1 MSDTRFAARG
11 AILSL
16 SVILVILTGCSQNP
30 ITENDFRIDNAREQF
45 QQRREQSDPGQPI
58 ATKPSEQ
65 KKVERA
71 VRVLRV
77 FQGVDEAGQGESVKT
92 DSKEALKGQIEQ
104 SLSALAT
111 TLVAKIN
118 APQAPTT
125 ATTPSD
131 PQANSNGLVPV
142 TVLDE
147 GFVYLNANQVIFE
160 ESILLNSFAR
170 MQEQGLASAHPSYF
184 AFSGLP
190 LHVVIGQMASAGDV
204 DVIVMIP
211 ENKKNLAVSYEYR
224 GSTIEALDRLLTEQQ
239 LKTVWDADNNN
250 AWIMTNEEYARLVS
264 AATAVA
270 EAKSSRRQSLRS
282 GNEQR
287 ELFELAAR
295 VQDAQLAMIRS
306 GAQSLPNVLSD
317 IENTFSKLTPAT
329 KQDLMEDVKTLRKT
343 WQLYEEAPETSA
355 EAEVVD
361 ASKEPVGSTILDG
374 VATVEKTTCLAEG
387 ETVKT
392 VKIFTA
398 YKRPED
404 VHKELERLELVWN
417 TSGETSQSGP
427 ANAQGVSD
435 SGDSSAPAGN
445 AGATEAASD
454 GGSDPLCAPIAKGTL
469 AFDDQGLIV
478 TSSQEK
484 IDLILNLL
492 DGIDTAQ
499 KQVLVEVYLVQVNA
513 DWRRQIELSL
523 DTLTS
528 NTELATAFGGAGATL
543 LNLTR
548 GSTANTGTSASF
560 RLQGNGTD
568 ITNLLTFLEQNDIGQ
583 TISSPSLLVID
594 NQQEDAKVERIRKLK
609 YQETLPDQTIPGE
622 GGSAATVVQGATVWT
637 EKELAL
643 TFTVSNLKITPA
655 NHIVEMDF
663 SFTENTIDA
672 ENTSPDQTPE
682 TVNTIDTKILAAP
695 GDIAVLAG
703 LYRQTTSD
711 QVDGIPGLTG
721 NSVAAG
727 LLGGASS
734 TSKTRSELLVFIAPT
749 VLEPGA

>member
-1 MSDTRFAARG
+1 MIDTKFATKS
-11 AILSL
+11 AILGL
-16 SVILVILTGCSQNP
+16 SFTLVTLTGCSQSP
-30 ITENDFRIDNAREQF
+30 ITESDFRIDNAREQF
-45 QQRREQSDPGQPI
+45 QQRREQNEPGQPI
-58 ATKPSEQ
+58 ASKPSEQ
-65 KKVERA
+65 KKIERA

-77 FQGVDEAGQGESVKT
+77 FQGVDESGQSESVKT
-92 DSKEALKGQIEQ
+92 DSKEALKDQIEQ
-104 SLSALAT
+104 SLGALAT

-118 APQAPTT
+118 TPQTPSTI
-125 ATTPSD
+125 TTPSD

-142 TVLDE
+142 SILDE

-160 ESILLNSFAR
+160 ESILLNSFTR
-170 MQEQGLASAHPSYF
+170 MQEQGLVSTHPSYF

-190 LHVVIGQMASAGDV
+190 MHVVIEQMASAADV
-204 DVIVMIP
+204 SVIIMIP
-211 ENKKNLAVSYEYR
+211 DQEKNLAVSYEYK
-224 GSTIEALDRLLTEQQ
+224 GSSVDAIDRFLTEQQ
-239 LKTVWDADNNN
+239 LKTVWDAETSN

-264 AATAVA
+264 EATTVA

-306 GAQSLPNVLSD
+306 GAQSLPVVLSD
-317 IENTFSKLTPAT
+317 IEKTFSKLTPAT
-329 KQDLMEDVKTLRKT
+329 KQDLIEDVTTLRKT
-343 WQLYEEAPETSA
+343 WLLYEQAPETP
-355 EAEVVD
+355 VVEEI
-361 ASKEPVGSTILDG
+361 ANNVQQPAGNTILDG
-374 VATVEKTTCLAEG
+374 TASIERTTCLDSG

-404 VHKELERLELVWN
+404 VHDELGRLKAVWDTRDN
-417 TSGETSQSGP
+417 TSAAATADQQP
-427 ANAQGVSD
+427 
-435 SGDSSAPAGN
+435 PAGES
-445 AGATEAASD
+445 ADATEQAQTPSTGTDPCAAIVD
-454 GGSDPLCAPIAKGTL
+454 ADI

-478 TSSQEK
+478 TAPQEK

-523 DTLTS
+523 ATLTS

-548 GSTANTGTSASF
+548 GSTNASAASTAAF
-560 RLQGNGTD
+560 KLQGNSSD

-583 TISSPSLLVID
+583 TISSPSILALPGE
-594 NQQEDAKVERIRKLK
+594 EDQKFSVKRTRTLKFER
-609 YQETLPDQTIPGE
+609 TIPAETSFDSDGNLVQTR
-622 GGSAATVVQGATVWT
+622 AAST
-637 EKELAL
+637 EWVPKDLELI
-643 TFTVSNLKITPA
+643 FEVSDVKVTPA
-655 NHIVEMDF
+655 NNNVEMLF
-663 SFTENTIDA
+663 SFKEDTIDS
-672 ENTSPDQTPE
+672 ETTSPDQTAE
-682 TVNTIDTKILAAP
+682 TRNEINTRILAAP
-695 GDIAVLAG
+695 GDVAVLAG

-734 TSKTRSELLVFIAPT
+734 TSKVRSELLVFIAPT

>member
-1 MSDTRFAARG
+1 MIDTKFATKS
-11 AILSL
+11 AILGL
-16 SVILVILTGCSQNP
+16 SFTLVTLTGCSQSP
-30 ITENDFRIDNAREQF
+30 ITESDFRIDNAREQF
-45 QQRREQSDPGQPI
+45 QQRREQNEPGQPI
-58 ATKPSEQ
+58 ASKPSEQ
-65 KKVERA
+65 KKIERA

-77 FQGVDEAGQGESVKT
+77 FQGVDESGQSESVKT
-92 DSKEALKGQIEQ
+92 DSKEALKDQIEQ
-104 SLSALAT
+104 SLGALAT

-118 APQAPTT
+118 TPQTPATV
-125 ATTPSD
+125 TTPSD
-131 PQANSNGLVPV
+131 PQTNSNGLVPV
-142 TVLDE
+142 SILDE

-160 ESILLNSFAR
+160 ESILLNSFTR
-170 MQEQGLASAHPSYF
+170 MQEQGLVSTHPSYF

-190 LHVVIGQMASAGDV
+190 MHVVIEQMASAADV
-204 DVIVMIP
+204 SVIIMIP
-211 ENKKNLAVSYEYR
+211 DQEKNLAVSYEYK
-224 GSTIEALDRLLTEQQ
+224 GSSVDAIDRFLTEQQ
-239 LKTVWDADNNN
+239 LKTVWDAETSN

-264 AATAVA
+264 EATTVA

-306 GAQSLPNVLSD
+306 GAQSLPVVLSD
-317 IENTFSKLTPAT
+317 IEKTFSKLTPAT
-329 KQDLMEDVKTLRKT
+329 KQDLIEDVTTLRKT
-343 WQLYEEAPETSA
+343 WLLYEQAPETP
-355 EAEVVD
+355 VVEEI
-361 ASKEPVGSTILDG
+361 ANNVQQPAGNTILDG
-374 VATVEKTTCLAEG
+374 TASIERTTCLDSG

-404 VHKELERLELVWN
+404 VHDELDRLKAVWDTRDN
-417 TSGETSQSGP
+417 TSAAATADQQP
-427 ANAQGVSD
+427 
-435 SGDSSAPAGN
+435 PAGES
-445 AGATEAASD
+445 ADATEQAQTPSTGTDPCAA
-454 GGSDPLCAPIAKGTL
+454 IADADI

-478 TSSQEK
+478 TAPQEK

-523 DTLTS
+523 ATLTS

-548 GSTANTGTSASF
+548 GSTNASAASTAAF
-560 RLQGNGTD
+560 KLQGNSSD

-583 TISSPSLLVID
+583 TISSPSILALPGE
-594 NQQEDAKVERIRKLK
+594 EDQKFSVKRTRTLKFER
-609 YQETLPDQTIPGE
+609 TIPAETSFDSDGNLVQTR
-622 GGSAATVVQGATVWT
+622 AAST
-637 EKELAL
+637 EWVPKDLELI
-643 TFTVSNLKITPA
+643 FEVSDVKVTPA
-655 NHIVEMDF
+655 NNNVEMLF
-663 SFTENTIDA
+663 SFKEDTIDS
-672 ENTSPDQTPE
+672 ETTSPDQTAE
-682 TVNTIDTKILAAP
+682 TRNEINTRILAAP
-695 GDIAVLAG
+695 GDVAVLAG

-734 TSKTRSELLVFIAPT
+734 TSKVRSELLVFIAPT

>member
-1 MSDTRFAARG
+1 MLTPKSFNRASQGIA
-11 AILSL
+11 LSL
-16 SVILVILTGCSQNP
+16 VLLTGCSQNP
-30 ITENDFRIDNAREQF
+30 LSENDFKIDNAREQF
-45 QQRREQSDPGQPI
+45 QERREQTPPGQPI

-77 FQGVDEAGQGESVKT
+77 FQGSDQSTDGQSVKA
-92 DSKEALKGQIEQ
+92 DSKKALEAQIEQ
-104 SLSALAT
+104 SLNTLAT
-111 TLVAKIN
+111 TLVAKIS
-118 APQAPTT
+118 APQ
-125 ATTPSD
+125 TPSTPVAPSA
-131 PQANSNGLVPV
+131 PQGDNTSLVPV
-142 TVLDE
+142 SVFNE

-170 MQEQGLASAHPSYF
+170 ISEQGHASAHESYF

-190 LHVVIGQMASAGDV
+190 LGVVLEQMASATDTS
-204 DVIVMIP
+204 VIVMVPDQI
-211 ENKKNLAVSYEYR
+211 KNLAVSYEYR
-224 GSTIEALDRLLTEQQ
+224 GSSVEAIDRFLTEQQ
-239 LKTVWDADNNN
+239 LKTVWDAETNN
-250 AWIMTNEEYARLVS
+250 AWIMTDENYAQLVNQ
-264 AATAVA
+264 ANTVA
-270 EAKSSRRQSLRS
+270 EAKSTKRQSLRS

-306 GAQSLPNVLSD
+306 GAQSLPVVLSD
-317 IENTFSKLTPAT
+317 IETTFSKLTPAT
-329 KQDLMEDVKTLRKT
+329 KLDLIDDVTSLRKT
-343 WQLYEEAPETSA
+343 WQLYEKAPETPA
-355 EAEVVD
+355 TENLAQD
-361 ASKEPVGSTILDG
+361 IKKPTGNTILDG
-374 VATVEKTTCLAEG
+374 TASVQRTTCLSAG

-404 VHKELERLELVWN
+404 VHEELDRLKAVWD
-417 TSGETSQSGP
+417 TSEDAGAATNAGSQNAGGDGATPATQPETASNS
-427 ANAQGVSD
+427 SD
-435 SGDSSAPAGN
+435 SC
-445 AGATEAASD
+445 AAIVDASV
-454 GGSDPLCAPIAKGTL
+454 

-478 TSSQEK
+478 TASQDK

-548 GSTANTGTSASF
+548 TAALGAGSSF
-560 RLQGNGTD
+560 RLEGDGTS
-568 ITNLLTFLEQNDIGQ
+568 ISNVLTFLEENDIGR
-583 TISSPSLLVID
+583 TISSPSILALPGAD
-594 NQQEDAKVERIRKLK
+594 PNQTFSVKRTRTLKFER
-609 YQETLPDQTIPGE
+609 TIPGE
-622 GGSAATVVQGATVWT
+622 DIFDEGGNLVRSTADRT
-637 EKELAL
+637 EWEDKPLDLIFE
-643 TFTVSNLKITPA
+643 VSDVKVTPA
-655 NHIVEMDF
+655 NNNVEMVF
-663 SFTENTIDA
+663 SFTEDTIDSEA
-672 ENTSPDQTPE
+672 GSVDETPE
-682 TVNTIDTKILAAP
+682 TRNEINTRILAAP
-695 GDIAVLAG
+695 GDVAVLAG

-734 TSKTRSELLVFIAPT
+734 ASKTRSELLVFIAPT
-749 VLEPGA
+749 VLEPGAQNL

>member
-1 MSDTRFAARG
+1 MIDTKFATKS
-11 AILSL
+11 AILGL
-16 SVILVILTGCSQNP
+16 SFTLVTLTGCSQSP
-30 ITENDFRIDNAREQF
+30 ITESDFRIDNAREQF
-45 QQRREQSDPGQPI
+45 QQRREQNEPGQPI
-58 ATKPSEQ
+58 ASKPSEQ
-65 KKVERA
+65 KKIERA

-77 FQGVDEAGQGESVKT
+77 FQGVDESGQSESVKT
-92 DSKEALKGQIEQ
+92 DSKEALKDQIEQ
-104 SLSALAT
+104 SLGALAT

-118 APQAPTT
+118 TPQTPSTV
-125 ATTPSD
+125 TTPSD
-131 PQANSNGLVPV
+131 PQTNSNGLVPV
-142 TVLDE
+142 SILDE

-160 ESILLNSFAR
+160 ESILLNSFTR
-170 MQEQGLASAHPSYF
+170 MQEQGLVSTHPSYF

-190 LHVVIGQMASAGDV
+190 MHVVIEQMASAADV
-204 DVIVMIP
+204 SVIIMIP
-211 ENKKNLAVSYEYR
+211 DQEKNLAVSYEYK
-224 GSTIEALDRLLTEQQ
+224 GSSVDAIDRFLTEQQ
-239 LKTVWDADNNN
+239 LKTVWDAETSN

-264 AATAVA
+264 EATTVA

-306 GAQSLPNVLSD
+306 GAQSLPVVLSD
-317 IENTFSKLTPAT
+317 IEKTFSKLTPAT
-329 KQDLMEDVKTLRKT
+329 KQDLIEDVTTLRKT
-343 WQLYEEAPETSA
+343 WLLYEQAPETP
-355 EAEVVD
+355 VVEEI
-361 ASKEPVGSTILDG
+361 ANNVQQPAGNTILDG
-374 VATVEKTTCLAEG
+374 TASIERTTCLDSG

-404 VHKELERLELVWN
+404 VHDELDRLKAVWDTRDN
-417 TSGETSQSGP
+417 TSAAATADQQP
-427 ANAQGVSD
+427 
-435 SGDSSAPAGN
+435 PAGES
-445 AGATEAASD
+445 ADATEQAQTPSTGTDPCAA
-454 GGSDPLCAPIAKGTL
+454 IADADI

-478 TSSQEK
+478 TAPQEK

-523 DTLTS
+523 ATLTS

-548 GSTANTGTSASF
+548 GSTNASAASTAAF
-560 RLQGNGTD
+560 KLQGNSSD

-583 TISSPSLLVID
+583 TISSPSILALPGE
-594 NQQEDAKVERIRKLK
+594 EDQKFSVKRTRTLKFER
-609 YQETLPDQTIPGE
+609 TIPAETSFDSDGNLVQTR
-622 GGSAATVVQGATVWT
+622 AAST
-637 EKELAL
+637 EWVPKDLELI
-643 TFTVSNLKITPA
+643 FEVSDVKVTPA
-655 NHIVEMDF
+655 NNNVEMLF
-663 SFTENTIDA
+663 SFKEDTIDS
-672 ENTSPDQTPE
+672 ETTSPDQTAE
-682 TVNTIDTKILAAP
+682 TRNEINTRILAAP
-695 GDIAVLAG
+695 GDVAVLAG

-734 TSKTRSELLVFIAPT
+734 TSKVRSELLVFIAPT

>member
-1 MSDTRFAARG
+1 MIDTKFATKS
-11 AILSL
+11 AILGL
-16 SVILVILTGCSQNP
+16 SFTLVTLTGCSQSP
-30 ITENDFRIDNAREQF
+30 ITESDFRIDNAREQF
-45 QQRREQSDPGQPI
+45 QQRREQNEPGQPI
-58 ATKPSEQ
+58 ASKPSEQ
-65 KKVERA
+65 KKIERA

-77 FQGVDEAGQGESVKT
+77 FQGVDESGQSESVKT
-92 DSKEALKGQIEQ
+92 DSKEALKDQIEQ
-104 SLSALAT
+104 SLGALAT

-118 APQAPTT
+118 TPQTPATV
-125 ATTPSD
+125 TTPSD
-131 PQANSNGLVPV
+131 PQTNSNGLVPV
-142 TVLDE
+142 SILDE

-160 ESILLNSFAR
+160 ESILLNSFTR
-170 MQEQGLASAHPSYF
+170 MQEQGLVSTHPSYF

-190 LHVVIGQMASAGDV
+190 MHVVIEQMASAADV
-204 DVIVMIP
+204 SVIIMIP
-211 ENKKNLAVSYEYR
+211 DQEKNLAVSYEYK
-224 GSTIEALDRLLTEQQ
+224 GSSVDAIDRFLTEQQ
-239 LKTVWDADNNN
+239 LKTVWDAETSN
-250 AWIMTNEEYARLVS
+250 AWIMTNEEYDRLVTE
-264 AATAVA
+264 ATTVA

-306 GAQSLPNVLSD
+306 GAQSLPVVLSD

-329 KQDLMEDVKTLRKT
+329 KQDLIEDVTTLRKT
-343 WQLYEEAPETSA
+343 WLLYEQAPETP
-355 EAEVVD
+355 VVEEI
-361 ASKEPVGSTILDG
+361 ANNVQQPAGNTILDG
-374 VATVEKTTCLAEG
+374 TASIERTTCLDSG

-404 VHKELERLELVWN
+404 VHDELDRLKAVWDTRDN
-417 TSGETSQSGP
+417 TSAAATADQQP
-427 ANAQGVSD
+427 
-435 SGDSSAPAGN
+435 PAGES
-445 AGATEAASD
+445 ADATEQAQTPSTGTDPCAAIVD
-454 GGSDPLCAPIAKGTL
+454 AEI

-478 TSSQEK
+478 TAPQEK

-523 DTLTS
+523 ATLTS

-548 GSTANTGTSASF
+548 GSTNASAASTAAF
-560 RLQGNGTD
+560 KLQGNSSD

-583 TISSPSLLVID
+583 TISSPSILALPGE
-594 NQQEDAKVERIRKLK
+594 EDQKFSVKRTRTLKFER
-609 YQETLPDQTIPGE
+609 TIPAETSFDSDGNLVQTR
-622 GGSAATVVQGATVWT
+622 AAST
-637 EKELAL
+637 EWVPKDLELI
-643 TFTVSNLKITPA
+643 FEVSDVKVTPA
-655 NHIVEMDF
+655 NNNVEMLF
-663 SFTENTIDA
+663 SFKEDTIDS
-672 ENTSPDQTPE
+672 ETTSPDQTAE
-682 TVNTIDTKILAAP
+682 TRNEINTRILAAP
-695 GDIAVLAG
+695 GDVAVLAG

-734 TSKTRSELLVFIAPT
+734 TSKVRSELLVFIAPT

>member
-1 MSDTRFAARG
+1 MIDTKFATKS
-11 AILSL
+11 AILGL
-16 SVILVILTGCSQNP
+16 SFTLVTLTGCSQSP
-30 ITENDFRIDNAREQF
+30 ITESDFRIDNAREQF
-45 QQRREQSDPGQPI
+45 QQRREQNEPGQPI
-58 ATKPSEQ
+58 ASKPSEQ
-65 KKVERA
+65 KKIERA

-77 FQGVDEAGQGESVKT
+77 FQGVDESGQSESVKT
-92 DSKEALKGQIEQ
+92 DSKEALKDQIEQ
-104 SLSALAT
+104 SLGALAT

-118 APQAPTT
+118 TPQTPATV
-125 ATTPSD
+125 TTPSD
-131 PQANSNGLVPV
+131 PQTNSNGLVPV
-142 TVLDE
+142 SILDE

-160 ESILLNSFAR
+160 ESILLNSFTR
-170 MQEQGLASAHPSYF
+170 MQEQGLVSTHPSYF

-190 LHVVIGQMASAGDV
+190 MHVVIEQMASAADV
-204 DVIVMIP
+204 SVIIMIP
-211 ENKKNLAVSYEYR
+211 DQEKNLAVSYEYK
-224 GSTIEALDRLLTEQQ
+224 GSSVDAIDRFLTEQQ
-239 LKTVWDADNNN
+239 LKTVWDAETSN

-264 AATAVA
+264 EATTVA

-306 GAQSLPNVLSD
+306 GAQSLPVVLSD
-317 IENTFSKLTPAT
+317 IEKTFSKLTPAT
-329 KQDLMEDVKTLRKT
+329 KQDLIEDVTTLRKT
-343 WQLYEEAPETSA
+343 WLLYEQAPETP
-355 EAEVVD
+355 VVEEI
-361 ASKEPVGSTILDG
+361 ANNVQQPAGNTILDG
-374 VATVEKTTCLAEG
+374 TASIERTTCLDSG

-404 VHKELERLELVWN
+404 VHDELDRLKAVWDTRDN
-417 TSGETSQSGP
+417 TSAAATADQQP
-427 ANAQGVSD
+427 
-435 SGDSSAPAGN
+435 PAGES
-445 AGATEAASD
+445 ADATEQAQTPSTGTDPCAAIVD
-454 GGSDPLCAPIAKGTL
+454 ADI

-478 TSSQEK
+478 TAPQEK

-523 DTLTS
+523 ATLTS

-548 GSTANTGTSASF
+548 GSTNASAASTAAF
-560 RLQGNGTD
+560 KLQGNSSD

-583 TISSPSLLVID
+583 TISSPSILALPGE
-594 NQQEDAKVERIRKLK
+594 EDQKFSVKRTRTLKFER
-609 YQETLPDQTIPGE
+609 TIPAETSFDSDGNLVQTR
-622 GGSAATVVQGATVWT
+622 AAST
-637 EKELAL
+637 EWVPKDLELI
-643 TFTVSNLKITPA
+643 FEVSDVKVTPA
-655 NHIVEMDF
+655 NNNVEMLF
-663 SFTENTIDA
+663 SFKEDTIDS
-672 ENTSPDQTPE
+672 ETTSPDQTAE
-682 TVNTIDTKILAAP
+682 TRNEINTRILAAP
-695 GDIAVLAG
+695 GDVAVLAG

-734 TSKTRSELLVFIAPT
+734 TSKVRSELLVFIAPT